1 MEQLTNSLTA
11 ILIFLVF
18 IIMILVVIY
27 LYMTYK
33 SKQKAEEKEGKK
45 EASNKTK
52 IAKSYTKNSI
62 FDFMEFDKIE
72 DNMIIQD
79 NGTKYLMVIECEG
92 VNYDLMSGVEKAA
105 VETGFVQFLN
115 TLRYPIQIYTQTR
128 TINISDSI
136 NGYKNRLEKTQK
148 ELTDKQKEY
157 NTLIKLE
164 NYDEQVADSLWKD
177 IIRLKNLY
185 EYGLDVV
192 EDTQK
197 LSNNKNV
204 LRKYYYIV
212 VPYYATELGLDLP
225 DTEKR
230 NMIFSDLYTR
240 AQSVVRALF
249 SCEIKSKVLD
259 SNELVKLLYVA
270 YNRDDSNI
278 YDVDKAL
285 RAGYSELYSTSEDAL
300 EKEMKAIDKKI
311 KKDAQELANSA
322 MLEAKNDKARKLK
335 NKKDNMEELIKEMAA
350 MLLKENEKFIGKD
363 VAEEAIKKVKPEEKE
378 GGNLDEQKERKS
390 IKRASRKSTNK

>member
-1 MEQLTNSLTA
+1 
-11 ILIFLVF
+11 
-18 IIMILVVIY
+18 
-27 LYMTYK
+27 
-33 SKQKAEEKEGKK
+33 
-45 EASNKTK
+45 
-52 IAKSYTKNSI
+52 
-62 FDFMEFDKIE
+62 
-72 DNMIIQD
+72 
-79 NGTKYLMVIECEG
+79 
-92 VNYDLMSGVEKAA
+92 MSGVEKAA

-164 NYDEQVADSLWKD
+164 NYDEQLADSLWKD

-212 VPYYATELGLDLP
+212 VPYYAAELGLDLP